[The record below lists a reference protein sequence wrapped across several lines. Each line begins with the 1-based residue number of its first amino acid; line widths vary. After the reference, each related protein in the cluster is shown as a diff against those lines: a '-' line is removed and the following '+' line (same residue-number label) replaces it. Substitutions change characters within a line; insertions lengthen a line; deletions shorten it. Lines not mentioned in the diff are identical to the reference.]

1 MRYCRAKCVAFSI
14 AFVLQN
20 AFGDVYVPDEF
31 EAPAPMT
38 LAPLTAPPRVSSQ
51 PIKILDAN
59 TIL

>member
-1 MRYCRAKCVAFSI
+1 MRS
-14 AFVLQN
+14 FVLQN

-38 LAPLTAPPRVSSQ
+38 LAPLAAPPHVSSQ
-51 PIKILDAN
+51 PVKILDAN